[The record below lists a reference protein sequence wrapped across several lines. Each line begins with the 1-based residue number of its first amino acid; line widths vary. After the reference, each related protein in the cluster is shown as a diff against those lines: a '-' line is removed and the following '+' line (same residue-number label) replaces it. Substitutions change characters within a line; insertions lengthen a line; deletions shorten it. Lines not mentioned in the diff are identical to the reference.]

1 MQTEKSKKSA
11 NNIKEYNIK
20 SMKIIGTGSALPEK
34 VVTNDML
41 AGFLETSDSW
51 ITSRTGIK
59 TRRLL
64 SNETLGELAITA
76 AHAAIESSGLD
87 PKEID
92 YLICSNVAN
101 SYVSPSLGSI
111 LLAPLGCCCP
121 CFDLN
126 GACAGLIYSLDIADS
141 FIQTGRAKNI
151 LIVAAEE
158 PSRFC
163 NWHERETTVL
173 FGDAASALVVTE
185 GEGFKNF
192 RLTGDTHTDV
202 LYYKRS
208 LENTPYD
215 RVEEKTMPLVMNGRE
230 VFKLAVRAC
239 IKDVDTILEKNGMKG
254 DDIDMYLLHQANL
267 RIIDSIR
274 EHLGQ
279 PVEKFP
285 TNLQR
290 YGNTSSASIGILIDE
305 LSRAGELKEGMNLL
319 LSAFGGGFVTGATIM
334 KWSEVKYPKLQET
347 M

>member
-1 MQTEKSKKSA
+1 
-11 NNIKEYNIK
+11 
-20 SMKIIGTGSALPEK
+20 MKIIGTGSALPTKE
-34 VVTNDML
+34 VTNDML

-51 ITSRTGIK
+51 ISSRTGIK

-64 SNETLGELAITA
+64 STETLSELALKAGLA
-76 AHAAIESSGLD
+76 ALESSGLK
-87 PKEID
+87 PEEID

-126 GACAGLIYSLDIADS
+126 GACAGLIYSLDIADA
-141 FIQTGRAKNI
+141 FIKTGKAKKI
-151 LIVAAEE
+151 LIIAAEE

-173 FGDAASALVVTE
+173 FGDGASALVVTE
-185 GEGFKNF
+185 GEGFKDF
-192 RLTGDTHTDV
+192 RVTGETHTDA

-208 LENTPYD
+208 LESTPYD
-215 RVEEKTMPLVMNGRE
+215 RVEEKTTPLVMQGRE
-230 VFKLAVRAC
+230 VFKLAVRSC
-239 IKDVDTILEKNGMKG
+239 IKDVDMLLERNGMKG

-274 EHLGQ
+274 EHLEQ
-279 PVEKFP
+279 PQEKFP

-305 LSRAGELKEGMNLL
+305 LSRAGELKDGMTLM
-319 LSAFGGGFVTGATIM
+319 LSAFGGGFVTGATIL
-334 KWSEVKYPKLQET
+334 KWSAVHYPEPT
-347 M
+347 EE